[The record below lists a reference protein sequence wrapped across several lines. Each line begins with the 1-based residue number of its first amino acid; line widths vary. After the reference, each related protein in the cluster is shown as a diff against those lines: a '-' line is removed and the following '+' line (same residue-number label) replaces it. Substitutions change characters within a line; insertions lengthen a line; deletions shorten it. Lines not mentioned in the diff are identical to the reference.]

1 MSDDLEQR
9 LQQAFQRGSL
19 PTAPASL
26 VDALQRVPDAP
37 VRSRRSMSRRST
49 FGLLAAALLVAA
61 VGSLATIGG
70 STRPS
75 LPPPT
80 PAPVANRLRLE
91 YQLSQTDG
99 FLPGSS
105 DLERIIST
113 LEARIATT
121 GVVGA
126 TVEAEGLDRIIVS
139 LPGVTDGEPVRKLIG
154 QTGQIDFVPLGSRQV
169 GRGETID
176 LGQYPPLFEV
186 NEVASASVSA
196 DQNGQP
202 AIDLILTPQG
212 TRLFADY
219 TAQNIGTY
227 FAVTLDGVVL
237 TAPIIQNSI
246 PNGEVQITGGSVS
259 GFDATEAS
267 TLVTILKSGP
277 LLFPIHEIG
286 AEPIGPSPT

>member
-1 MSDDLEQR
+1 MNDDLEQR
-9 LQQAFQRGSL
+9 LQRAFRRGPL
-19 PTAPASL
+19 PPAPPSL
-26 VDALQRVPDAP
+26 VEALQRVPDAP
-37 VRSRRSMSRRST
+37 VTSRRSIGRRST
-49 FGLLAAALLVAA
+49 FGLLAAALIVAT
-61 VGSLATIGG
+61 VGALATVGG

-75 LPPPT
+75 PPTST
-80 PAPVANRLRLE
+80 PAPVANGLRLE
-91 YQLSQTDG
+91 YQLSQNDG

-105 DLERIIST
+105 DLERIMST

-139 LPGVTDGEPVRKLIG
+139 LPGVTEAEPVRRLIG
-154 QTGQIDFVPLGSRQV
+154 QTGRIDFVPLGSREV

-176 LGQYPPLFEV
+176 LGQYPPLFEL

-202 AIDLILTPQG
+202 AIDLILTPEG

-227 FAVTLDGVVL
+227 FAVTIDGVVL
-237 TAPIIQNSI
+237 TAPIIQSSI
-246 PNGEVQITGGSVS
+246 PNGDVQITGGSVS